1 MGAKEYIIGA
11 LAGTLVALVATR
23 GLGPSSNPDSY
34 IGNGSVGVNLR
45 VERNGSAKV
54 NASKHTHYHFSLFDV
69 YRGPSQLEKEVKAP
83 RTKVENES
91 KSSMFDRINP
101 FWYLQRCLENPGF

>member
-45 VERNGSAKV
+45 VERNGSACLLYT
-54 NASKHTHYHFSLFDV
+54 SPSPRD
-69 YRGPSQLEKEVKAP
+69 RG
-83 RTKVENES
+83 
-91 KSSMFDRINP
+91 
-101 FWYLQRCLENPGF
+101 